1 MAKKK
6 NESKFIIPERVKE
19 LTKIF
24 TERGFDVLRARRKA
38 WNKHRY
44 ENSTLWDLSEKP
56 KVLPLHG
63 S

>member
-6 NESKFIIPERVKE
+6 DKLKFITPERVKE

-24 TERGFDVLRARRKA
+24 TERGFDVLKARQKA
-38 WNKHRY
+38 WNKYRY